1 MTCSKLGKWLLCFL
15 TCWKL
20 VKWLFI
26 MTCSKLAV
34 LNKAIQ
40 GTFFKSQKSRN
51 RLKRHRSSFTWE
63 KQWQIEQSMALF
75 KSQKSKKKGI

>member
-1 MTCSKLGKWLLCFL
+1 
-15 TCWKL
+15 
-20 VKWLFI
+20 

-51 RLKRHRSSFTWE
+51 RLKRHRSSFT
-63 KQWQIEQSMALF
+63 
-75 KSQKSKKKGI
+75 